1 MHPAKHTNT
10 RAKLFHNVQ
19 ILAEGTF
26 KTEFFTYGH
35 THINDIISL
44 IFKCLF
50 LGQTQKDK
58 NEIYD
63 KDREKE
69 VEIKGMARGKVSTCQ

>member
-1 MHPAKHTNT
+1 MHPAKHTNA
-10 RAKLFHNVQ
+10 REKLFHNIQ
-19 ILAEGTF
+19 ILAEETF
-26 KTEFFTYGH
+26 KTEMFTQGEVNKH
-35 THINDIISL
+35 TSMTSSA
-44 IFKCLF
+44 FLF

-58 NEIYD
+58 NEMHD